1 MHSHLNKP
9 DVDGLISALKD
20 ISTNFEAVKVHE
32 SVHNSSLGASGA
44 LLDEDSSEDEH
55 QPLYKR
61 VLNDRDL
68 VLDIRDCFAGESE
81 IIPIGSALGRISCES
96 KYACPPGFPVLL
108 YGERIQESHIKLFSI
123 IKEEGTVVKVMKQ
136 THLVLPSSTD

>member
-1 MHSHLNKP
+1 
-9 DVDGLISALKD
+9 
-20 ISTNFEAVKVHE
+20 
-32 SVHNSSLGASGA
+32 
-44 LLDEDSSEDEH
+44 
-55 QPLYKR
+55 LYKR

-81 IIPIGSALGRISCES
+81 LIPIGYALGRISCES

-123 IKEEGTVVKVMKQ
+123 IKEEGSVDLMVKVMKE
-136 THLVLPSSTD
+136 THIVVPSSTD

>member
-1 MHSHLNKP
+1 VHSHLNQP
-9 DVDGLISALKD
+9 DVDALISALKD
-20 ISTNFEAVKVHE
+20 ISANCEAVKVHE

-44 LLDEDSSEDEH
+44 LLDEDSSEDQH

-81 IIPIGSALGRISCES
+81 IIPITTALGRISCES

-123 IKEEGTVVKVMKQ
+123 IKEEGTVVKVMKE

>member
-1 MHSHLNKP
+1 MHSHLNQP
-9 DVDGLISALKD
+9 DVDALISALKD
-20 ISTNFEAVKVHE
+20 ISANCEAVKVHE

-81 IIPIGSALGRISCES
+81 IIPIASSMGRISCES

-123 IKEEGTVVKVMKQ
+123 IKEEGTVVKVMKE

>member
-1 MHSHLNKP
+1 MHSHLNQP
-9 DVDGLISALKD
+9 DVDALISALKD
-20 ISTNFEAVKVHE
+20 ISANCEAVKVHE

-123 IKEEGTVVKVMKQ
+123 IKEQGTVVKVMKE